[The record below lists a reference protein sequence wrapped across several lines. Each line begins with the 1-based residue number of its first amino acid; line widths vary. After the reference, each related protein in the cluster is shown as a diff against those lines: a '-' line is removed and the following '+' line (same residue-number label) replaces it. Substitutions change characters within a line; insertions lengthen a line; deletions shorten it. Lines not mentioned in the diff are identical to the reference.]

1 MTYEQSQQLYDADFF
16 NWTQAMA
23 ERLRARDAG
32 SLDWENIAEE
42 IDSMGKRDYRA
53 LGSRMEVLLTHLLK
67 WRYQIERRSRSWAG
81 TIHTQRSRIERI
93 ALDSPSFVVRIAAEM
108 PDIYRHARRQA

>member
-81 TIHTQRSRIERI
+81 TIHTQRSTGQSELRG
-93 ALDSPSFVVRIAAEM
+93 ADCGGDAGHLPACPAAGI
-108 PDIYRHARRQA
+108 D